1 MSNFKSLLP
10 DTRHERLQLL
20 GAMALGAAIVVAYIL
35 FVRSDAL
42 VGDQPE
48 YDKGAKFFA
57 DGRPYWSETPF
68 GVPHESMWKAPG
80 YTTWMGVL
88 YTAVGDSPTKVE
100 LIQALLLAPLAVF
113 LTWLLAR
120 RLFGSQVAIISAYVV
135 AVFPLAW
142 EFYGLLYP
150 EALAIPLTLF
160 AFYLFMDR
168 EPTLRLAIGLGLVLG
183 VSLLVRPT
191 SGFLFAGVAAAFI
204 LASGW
209 RRGAALTALTA
220 ALALL
225 VVAPWTIRNYIVTDG
240 GIVPISVQDGAAYG
254 TFNDEAASDPV
265 YPYAWRAILQDAP
278 EVLEGGPVDD
288 ATLRSELQEEA
299 IDYIADHPDSVPKAF
314 FWNGLSRYWDVRA
327 PARALDE
334 VPFDGRSETVTA
346 IGLAMYYVLLPLALF
361 GLWRLR
367 RRKEIVIPLLFT
379 ALAASLVFTVASG
392 TRYRAPLEPV
402 IVVLAVAAVAG
413 WRNRDGLKG
422 DPAARSPGAEAPS
435 PAR

>member
-10 DTRHERLQLL
+10 DTRRERLQLL
-20 GAMALGAAIVVAYIL
+20 GAMALGAAIVIAYIL

-42 VGDQPE
+42 AGDQSE
-48 YDKGAKFFA
+48 YDRGAKFFA

-88 YTAVGDSPTKVE
+88 YTVLGDSPTKVE
-100 LIQALLLAPLAVF
+100 LIQALFLASLAVF

-120 RLFGSQVAIISAYVV
+120 RLFGGRVAIISAYIV

-150 EALAIPLTLF
+150 EALAIPLTLLV
-160 AFYLFMDR
+160 FYLFLDR
-168 EPTLRLAIGLGLVLG
+168 EPTIRLAVLLGLVLG

-209 RRGAALTALTA
+209 RRGAGLTAISVA
-220 ALALL
+220 VALL
-225 VVAPWTIRNYIVTDG
+225 VVAPWSIRNYIVTDG
-240 GIVPISVQDGAAYG
+240 GFVPISVQDGAAYG
-254 TFNDEAASDPV
+254 TFNDESANDPV
-265 YPYAWRAILQDAP
+265 YPYAWRAILEDMP
-278 EVLEGGPVDD
+278 EVFEGKPVDD
-288 ATLRSELQEEA
+288 ATLRSELQQEA
-299 IDYIADHPDSVPKAF
+299 FDYIADHPDSVPKAF
-314 FWNGLSRYWDVRA
+314 FWNGLSRYWDVRN

-334 VPFDGRSETVTA
+334 VSFDGRSKMVTT
-346 IGLAMYYVLLPLALF
+346 IGLAMYYVLLPLALL

-367 RRKEIVIPLLFT
+367 RRKEIVIPLLVT
-379 ALAASLVFTVASG
+379 ALGASLVFTVVAA

-402 IVVLAVAAVAG
+402 IVVLAVAALAG
-413 WRNRDGLKG
+413 RREVKGLHAGSTK
-422 DPAARSPGAEAPS
+422 PKVV
-435 PAR
+435 